1 MTRPSNFLTSPK
13 LSSPIDWWQSS
24 NFPLKVGAV
33 SDRSYLEEISI
44 RNLGIIEQS
53 ELELGRGLNVL
64 TGETGAGKTMILT
77 ALSLVLGGKSDS
89 SLVRHGSERLV
100 ATAQFSVT
108 ADSKELLDEIGA
120 EVEGTSL
127 IVTRTVNSDGK
138 SKASCGGVTV
148 PAGTLSDV
156 TEPLIEIHGQSA
168 NSQIV
173 KPARQRELLD
183 RFGGTAIA
191 PVLSDYQQT
200 YLEYLELKERI
211 KAMKASANKRD
222 GEIAEL
228 EEFLAAWTKL
238 KAVRNEPSA
247 VEDEIQRLSSVEDL
261 RLASSGAL
269 SALDSEESGALTL
282 LHSARRFLDAAKGK
296 DARLEEIAE
305 RVAESLFILDDT
317 SSDLASYATGLEAD
331 PERLDFLQGRKAEL
345 NLFVKR
351 WGGAGTADDELVAL
365 AAKAKTGKESI
376 ADLKGGDERIA
387 ELENDLAKIKKL
399 LLASAQKLSQARST
413 AAELLSHSV
422 TNEIQALS
430 MPHTRFFA
438 EVISPDYSAAL
449 KESDF
454 TQLGCDEISMQIQGQ
469 ADGPKIAL
477 GKGASGGEMSRI
489 MLGLEVVI
497 AKSHPVGTYIFDE
510 VDAGV
515 GGKAAIE
522 VGKRLHAL
530 AQSAQVIVVTHLP
543 QVAAWADTHF
553 VVKKS
558 SDGSVLQS
566 GVSKLGQSE
575 RVEEIAR
582 MLAGLEESSSAREHA
597 AELLAMRG

>member
-1 MTRPSNFLTSPK
+1 
-13 LSSPIDWWQSS
+13 
-24 NFPLKVGAV
+24 V
-33 SDRSYLEEISI
+33 SERSYLEEISI

-77 ALSLVLGGKSDS
+77 ALNLVLGGKSDS

-108 ADSKELLDEIGA
+108 AESKVLLDEIGA
-120 EVEGTSL
+120 EVDGSSL

-138 SKASCGGVTV
+138 SKASCGGITV
-148 PAGTLSDV
+148 PAGTLAEV

-168 NSQIV
+168 NAQIV

-183 RFGGTAIA
+183 RFGGSSIA
-191 PVLSDYQQT
+191 SVLSEYQKA
-200 YLEYLELKERI
+200 YSEYLELKDRI
-211 KAMKASANKRD
+211 KAMKSSANKRD

-228 EEFLAAWTKL
+228 EEFLAAWAKL
-238 KAVRNEPSA
+238 KAVRNEPSS
-247 VEDEIQRLSSVEDL
+247 VEDEIRRLSSVEDL
-261 RLASSGAL
+261 RIASSGAMA
-269 SALDSEESGALTL
+269 ALDSEDSGALTL

-296 DARLEEIAE
+296 DSRLEEIAE
-305 RVAESLFILDDT
+305 RVAESLFILDDA
-317 SSDLASYATGLEAD
+317 SSDLASYATSLEAD
-331 PERLDFLQGRKAEL
+331 PERLDFLQNRKAEL
-345 NLFVKR
+345 NLFIKR
-351 WGGAGTADDELVAL
+351 WGGAESADEELVLL
-365 AAKAKTGKESI
+365 AAKAKSGKESI

-387 ELENDLAKIKKL
+387 ELESDLAKIKKS
-399 LLASAQKLSQARST
+399 LLASAQKLSEARST
-413 AAELLSHSV
+413 AADSLSTSV
-422 TNEIQALS
+422 TTEIQALS

-438 EVISPDYSAAL
+438 EIISPDYAGNL

-454 TQLGCDEISMQIQGQ
+454 TQLGCDEVSMQIQGQ
-469 ADGPKIAL
+469 VDGPKIAL

-530 AQSAQVIVVTHLP
+530 AQNSQVIVVTHLP

-553 VVKKS
+553 VVRKS
-558 SDGSVLQS
+558 SDGSVVQS

>member
-1 MTRPSNFLTSPK
+1 MSE
-13 LSSPIDWWQSS
+13 
-24 NFPLKVGAV
+24 
-33 SDRSYLEEISI
+33 RSYLEEISI

-120 EVEGTSL
+120 EVDGTSL

-168 NSQIV
+168 NAQIV

-183 RFGGTAIA
+183 RFGGAAIA
-191 PVLSDYQQT
+191 SVLSKYQET
-200 YLEYLELKERI
+200 YSEYLELKERI

-282 LHSARRFLDAAKGK
+282 LHSARRYLDAAKGK
-296 DARLEEIAE
+296 DSRLEEIAE
-305 RVAESLFILDDT
+305 RVAESLFILDDA

-345 NLFVKR
+345 NLFIKR

-376 ADLKGGDERIA
+376 ADLKGGDERIV

-399 LLASAQKLSQARST
+399 LLASAQELSQARST
-413 AAELLSHSV
+413 AAELLSQSV

-438 EVISPDYSAAL
+438 EVISPDYEGAL

-454 TQLGCDEISMQIQGQ
+454 TQLGCDEVSMQIQGQ
-469 ADGPKIAL
+469 VDGPKIAL

-530 AQSAQVIVVTHLP
+530 AKNSQVIVVTHLP

-553 VVKKS
+553 VVRKS
-558 SDGSVLQS
+558 SDGSVVQS

>member
-1 MTRPSNFLTSPK
+1 
-13 LSSPIDWWQSS
+13 
-24 NFPLKVGAV
+24 LKVGAV
-33 SDRSYLEEISI
+33 SERSYLEEISI

-77 ALSLVLGGKSDS
+77 ALNLVLGGKSDS

-100 ATAQFSVT
+100 ATAQFSIT
-108 ADSKELLDEIGA
+108 KDSKDQLDEIGA
-120 EVEGTSL
+120 EVDGSSL

-138 SKASCGGVTV
+138 SKASCGGVSV
-148 PAGTLSDV
+148 PAGTLADV

-183 RFGGTAIA
+183 RFGGASVTSSLIE
-191 PVLSDYQQT
+191 YQQR
-200 YLEYLELKERI
+200 YSEYLELKERI

-238 KAVRNEPSA
+238 KAVRNEPSS
-247 VEDEIQRLSSVEDL
+247 VEDEIKRLSSVEDL
-261 RLASSGAL
+261 RIASTGAM

-296 DARLEEIAE
+296 DSKLEEIAE
-305 RVAESLFILDDT
+305 RVAESLFILDDA
-317 SSDLASYATGLEAD
+317 SSDLASYATSLEAD
-331 PERLDFLQGRKAEL
+331 PDRLDFLQNRKAEL
-345 NLFVKR
+345 NLFIKR
-351 WGGAGTADDELVAL
+351 WGGAESADEELVLL
-365 AAKAKTGKESI
+365 AAKAKSGKESI

-387 ELENDLAKIKKL
+387 ELETELATIKKSL
-399 LLASAQKLSQARST
+399 LGAAQELSKARSASAESLSQ
-413 AAELLSHSV
+413 SV
-422 TNEIQALS
+422 TSEIQALS

-438 EVISPDYSAAL
+438 EVISPDYSGAL

-454 TQLGCDEISMQIQGQ
+454 SQLGCDEVSMQIQGQ
-469 ADGPKIAL
+469 VDGPKIAL

-530 AQSAQVIVVTHLP
+530 AQNSQVIVVTHLP

-558 SDGSVLQS
+558 SDGSVVQS

>member
-1 MTRPSNFLTSPK
+1 MSE
-13 LSSPIDWWQSS
+13 
-24 NFPLKVGAV
+24 
-33 SDRSYLEEISI
+33 RSYLEEISI

-53 ELELGRGLNVL
+53 ELELGLGLNVL

-77 ALSLVLGGKSDS
+77 ALTLVLGGKSDS
-89 SLVRHGSERLV
+89 SLVRHGSERLI

-108 ADSKELLDEIGA
+108 SNSQEKLDEIGA
-120 EVEGTSL
+120 ETDGSSL

-148 PAGTLSDV
+148 PAGTLADV

-168 NSQIV
+168 NAQIV

-183 RFGGTAIA
+183 RFGGAVIAKAI
-191 PVLSDYQQT
+191 VEYQEIYRQ
-200 YLEYLELKERI
+200 YSELKDRI
-211 KAMKASANKRD
+211 KTMKASANKRD

-228 EEFLAAWTKL
+228 EEFLTAWGTL
-238 KAVRNEPSA
+238 KAVRNEAST
-247 VEDEIQRLSSVEDL
+247 VEDEIKRLSSVEDL
-261 RLASSGAL
+261 RIASSGAL
-269 SALDSEESGALTL
+269 SSLDAEESGALNL

-296 DARLEEIAE
+296 DSRLEEIAE
-305 RVAESLFILDDT
+305 RVAESLFILDDA

-331 PERLDFLQGRKAEL
+331 PQRLDILQNRKAEIS
-345 NLFVKR
+345 LFIKR
-351 WGGAGTADDELVAL
+351 WGGAGSLDDELVLL

-376 ADLKGGDERIA
+376 ADLKGGDDRIA
-387 ELENDLAKIKKL
+387 ELESELAKVKRS
-399 LLASAQKLSQARST
+399 LLASAQFLTKSRSEAALALSKA
-413 AAELLSHSV
+413 V
-422 TNEIQALS
+422 TTEIQALS

-438 EVISPDYSAAL
+438 EVLSPDYGSAL

-454 TQLGCDEISMQIQGQ
+454 TVLGCDEITMQIQGQ
-469 ADGPKIAL
+469 IDGPKIAL

-497 AKSHPVGTYIFDE
+497 AESHPVGTYIFDE

-530 AQSAQVIVVTHLP
+530 AQNAQVIVVTHLP

-553 VVKKS
+553 VVRKS
-558 SDGSVLQS
+558 SDGSVVQS
-566 GVSKLGQSE
+566 GVSKLAQSE